1 MILFFM
7 AALMGS
13 GFASTHGNGQ
23 AAIAIGHDQRQE
35 HLKRRRKFTVAPQSA
50 PSMPS
55 VAWGVKHY
63 ARGHFSG
70 LRVCSAIMQTSSGY
84 TAGM

>member
-13 GFASTHGNGQ
+13 RFASTHGNGQ
-23 AAIAIGHDQRQE
+23 AAIAIGHIQRQM
-35 HLKRRRKFTVAPQSA
+35 HVKRRRKLTVAPQSA

-70 LRVCSAIMQTSSGY
+70 LRVYSAIMQTSSGY
-84 TAGM
+84 TAGI